1 MKIKSQVKA
10 GAQGY
15 NHNEALRVRST
26 VKAGAQGYNHNE
38 ALKIRSSV
46 KAGACCGGKHFPEV
60 TINP

>member
-10 GAQGY
+10 GAQY
-15 NHNEALRVRST
+15 
-26 VKAGAQGYNHNE
+26 YNHNE

-46 KAGACCGGKHFPEV
+46 KAGACCTGKHFPEV